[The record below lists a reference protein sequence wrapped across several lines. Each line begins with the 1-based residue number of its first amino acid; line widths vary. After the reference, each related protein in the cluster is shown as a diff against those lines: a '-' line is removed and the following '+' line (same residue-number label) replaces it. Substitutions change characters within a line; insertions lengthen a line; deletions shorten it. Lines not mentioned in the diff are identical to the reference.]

1 MIEKIYFP
9 SFLFGWSGKVEEWK
23 KWVKKEEL
31 CPRKKKLKK
40 GKKTKQ
46 NLYHSQKRISEKT
59 TRFMQEEKKKV
70 KKLPP
75 KREREREREN
85 EKATKSIKDLGFNHR
100 LHQKSISVI
109 I

>member
-46 NLYHSQKRISEKT
+46 YKT
-59 TRFMQEEKKKV
+59 KLVSLPKKNK
-70 KKLPP
+70 
-75 KREREREREN
+75 
-85 EKATKSIKDLGFNHR
+85 
-100 LHQKSISVI
+100 
-109 I
+109 

>member
-31 CPRKKKLKK
+31 CPRKKKVKK
-40 GKKTKQ
+40 QNKKTKQ

-59 TRFMQEEKKKV
+59 TRFMHEEKKRV

-75 KREREREREN
+75 KRKRERERER
-85 EKATKSIKDLGFNHR
+85 KKK
-100 LHQKSISVI
+100 
-109 I
+109 